1 MFKPWDKNKI
11 PWKPNL
17 VLALKIGGSSRLN
30 LEKSLIDLNVNHL
43 KFFKD
48 FQGILIFFKVFS
60 NFIKDFQGFLKIF
73 KDFWGFSRI
82 FKDLNYSTLDLES
95 TFLDKP
101 CLEVQGISRIT
112 LEISLIFST
121 LQPLTWIWKIMKI
134 LPLTWKKLE
143 LQGQGQ
149 GSLLVKVSAG
159 HPNLYSF
166 AIALCNVQSFAIAFS
181 N

>member
-1 MFKPWDKNKI
+1 MFKPWDENEI
-11 PWKPNL
+11 PWNPNL
-17 VLALKIGGSSRLN
+17 VLALKIRGSSRLN

-48 FQGILIFFKVFS
+48 FQGILIFFQGTFKLY
-60 NFIKDFQGFLKIF
+60 QGFSRIF
-73 KDFWGFSRI
+73 EYFQGFSRI
-82 FKDLNYSTLDLES
+82 FKDFQGFSRIFWDFNYSTLDLES

-149 GSLLVKVSAG
+149 GSLLVKVLSG
-159 HPNLYSF
+159 HPSTYSY
-166 AIALCNVQSFAIAFS
+166 S
-181 N
+181 

>member
-1 MFKPWDKNKI
+1 MFTTWNF
-11 PWKPNL
+11 
-17 VLALKIGGSSRLN
+17 SRIFKEFWYFSRYFQTL
-30 LEKSLIDLNVNHL
+30 SRI
-43 KFFKD
+43 FKD
-48 FQGILIFFKVFS
+48 FWK
-60 NFIKDFQGFLKIF
+60 FLRIF

-82 FKDLNYSTLDLES
+82 FWDFNYSTLDLES

-149 GSLLVKVSAG
+149 GSLLVKVSSG
-159 HPNLYSF
+159 HPNVYGITFTSVF
-166 AIALCNVQSFAIAFS
+166 HHI
-181 N
+181 